1 MDVAAEGAVVFV
13 ALQGLKQLD
22 DLGHLVGGQGGTA
35 EAVVGQLGQVGL
47 GGGQLGKGLPT
58 DMEDI
63 PGVEAGGDGAVE
75 GVLPDEVQGAP
86 LEGIDLVV
94 DEDVSR
100 AGQGEQELVVVVEME
115 AAHVPGHIVIQL

>member
-1 MDVAAEGAVVFV
+1 MISVISSVDRAARRKLSWVSWVRSV
-13 ALQGLKQLD
+13 W
-22 DLGHLVGGQGGTA
+22 
-35 EAVVGQLGQVGL
+35 
-47 GGGQLGKGLPT
+47 GGQLGKGLPA

-94 DEDVSR
+94 DEDVSW

>member
-1 MDVAAEGAVVFV
+1 
-13 ALQGLKQLD
+13 
-22 DLGHLVGGQGGTA
+22 
-35 EAVVGQLGQVGL
+35 
-47 GGGQLGKGLPT
+47 
-58 DMEDI
+58 MEDI

>member
-1 MDVAAEGAVVFV
+1 MDR
-13 ALQGLKQLD
+13 
-22 DLGHLVGGQGGTA
+22 GGTA

-47 GGGQLGKGLPT
+47 GGGQLGKGLPA

-94 DEDVSR
+94 DEDVSW

>member
-1 MDVAAEGAVVFV
+1 MERGYEPNRLCTCGRISCAEGAAEGTEKAEKKV
-13 ALQGLKQLD
+13 AD
-22 DLGHLVGGQGGTA
+22 VEH
-35 EAVVGQLGQVGL
+35 
-47 GGGQLGKGLPT
+47 
-58 DMEDI
+58 I
-63 PGVEAGGDGAVE
+63 PGVEAGSDGAVE

>member
-1 MDVAAEGAVVFV
+1 MNERIESIKREICKV
-13 ALQGLKQLD
+13 
-22 DLGHLVGGQGGTA
+22 
-35 EAVVGQLGQVGL
+35 VVGKDRIVEKVMTAMIA
-47 GGGQLGKGLPT
+47 GGHILL
-58 DMEDI
+58 EDI